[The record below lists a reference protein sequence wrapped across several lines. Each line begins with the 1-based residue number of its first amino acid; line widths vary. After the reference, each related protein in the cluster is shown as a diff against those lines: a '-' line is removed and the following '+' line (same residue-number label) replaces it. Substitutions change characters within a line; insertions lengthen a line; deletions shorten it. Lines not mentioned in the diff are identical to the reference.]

1 MPSHKYL
8 RDRIGKP
15 DDQSEQS
22 LTKKRKRRKVLPQE
36 RKRRAL
42 EYRNTQKK
50 NAYRSA
56 IRDSRI
62 YVAISKYEFICDAID
77 ASNNLLVSLNQEAS
91 NTSLVIDIERE
102 LKLMK
107 HRATRYQRELE
118 IVKSTPIT
126 KRCKR
131 KRRKKNRSNIRYI
144 NDLIRRRRHHRIS
157 NQPVINY
164 SQSSKSVSKVPERK
178 GENRPSLFDSDESDS
193 DHSSSSSNQSVDSEV
208 EDETFVPEVFCK
220 KRRKTR
226 KAWGK
231 RGNNE
236 SNLVDQEDIF
246 AEEYESLNEKYQ
258 FAIDLKK
265 KDHQP
270 GKKVSSYVS
279 LIVIL
284 NLISI

>member
-15 DDQSEQS
+15 DDRSEQS
-22 LTKKRKRRKVLPQE
+22 STKKRKRRKVLPQE

-42 EYRNTQKK
+42 KYRNTQKK
-50 NAYRSA
+50 NEYRTA

-62 YVAISKYEFICDAID
+62 YVAISKYEFICNAID
-77 ASNNLLVSLNQEAS
+77 ASNNLLSVLNREAS
-91 NTSLVIDIERE
+91 NTSLVIDIEKE
-102 LKLMK
+102 LRLMK
-107 HRATRYQRELE
+107 DRAIRYERELE
-118 IVKSTPIT
+118 TAKSTPIT

-131 KRRKKNRSNIRYI
+131 KRRRKNKSNIRYI
-144 NDLIRRRRHHRIS
+144 NDLIQRRRHHRTS
-157 NQPVINY
+157 NKPDINY
-164 SQSSKSVSKVPERK
+164 SQSSKSVSEVPEMK

-193 DHSSSSSNQSVDSEV
+193 DHSSFSSDQSVDSEV
-208 EDETFVPEVFCK
+208 EDETYVPEVFCK
-220 KRRKTR
+220 TGRKRR

-236 SNLVDQEDIF
+236 SHLVDQEDIF
-246 AEEYESLNEKYQ
+246 VEEYESLNDKYQ

-270 GKKVSSYVS
+270 GKKYHPMSH
-279 LIVIL
+279 
-284 NLISI
+284 